1 MADMWALRGLLGIV
15 VLVALSW
22 ALSENRRRIEW
33 KIAAWGV
40 SLQFAI
46 ALLLVH
52 VPVFQRV
59 LVFLNRGVSVI
70 ERASREGGSF
80 VFGYLAGGQAPF
92 VAKEGFAAP
101 PAVFFFGPLMM
112 LIVVGALSSVLF
124 HFGILQRVVSVF
136 AWLLRR
142 TMGLGGAEGVAVAA
156 NVFMGQSDAP
166 LLVKPYVGRLGRAGM
181 MTVMVAGMTTI
192 SGSLMVVYA
201 SMLEPLMPG
210 IVLGHLVTA
219 SLISAPA
226 AVMVARLMVP
236 AEPGE
241 VDRETPVLPVETHG
255 VVDALLVGANDG
267 AKVMANVGIMLVAII
282 AAVSL
287 VNSALGLL
295 PFETPLTLERM
306 FGWAMAPAMWLV
318 GVPWGEA
325 RAAGELMALKT
336 VFNEF
341 VAYMAMARQPAE
353 ALSGHS
359 RLIVIYSLCGFAN
372 FSSVGILAGTL
383 SALCPEH
390 KRMIASLGFKA
401 LAAGTIATLLTGAVI
416 GIVSPG

>member
-1 MADMWALRGLLGIV
+1 MWILRGLLGMG
-15 VLVALSW
+15 VLLLAAW
-22 ALSENRRRIEW
+22 ALSENRRRVDW
-33 KIAAWGV
+33 KVVAWGV
-40 SLQFAI
+40 GLQFGI

-52 VPVFQRV
+52 VPLFQRILMV
-59 LVFLNRGVSVI
+59 LNRGVSAI

-80 VFGYLAGGQAPF
+80 VFGYLAGGEAPF
-92 VAKEGFAAP
+92 PLQEGFAAP
-101 PAVFFFGPLMM
+101 PALFFFGPLMM
-112 LIVVGALSSVLF
+112 LIVVGALSAVLF
-124 HFGILQRVVSVF
+124 HFGILQRVVGLF
-136 AWLLRR
+136 ARLLRR

-166 LLVKPYVGRLGRAGM
+166 LLIKPYVAHLGRAGLM
-181 MTVMVAGMTTI
+181 SVMVAGMTTI

-201 SMLEPLMPG
+201 AMLEPVLPG

-236 AEPGE
+236 AAPGE
-241 VDRETPVLPVETHG
+241 VDHETPKLPVDTHG

-267 AKVMANVGIMLVAII
+267 AKVMVNVAIMLVAII

-295 PFETPLTLERM
+295 PLETPLTLERM
-306 FGWAMAPAMWLV
+306 AGWIMAPAMWLA
-318 GVPWGEA
+318 GVPWAEA
-325 RAAGELMALKT
+325 QAAGELMALKT

-341 VAYMAMARQPAE
+341 VAYLALARQDPA
-353 ALSGHS
+353 ALSVHS

-372 FSSVGILAGTL
+372 FSSIGILAGTL

-390 KRMIASLGFKA
+390 KRTIASLGLKA
-401 LAAGTIATLLTGAVI
+401 MVAGTLATLLTGAVI
-416 GIVSPG
+416 GIIIKP